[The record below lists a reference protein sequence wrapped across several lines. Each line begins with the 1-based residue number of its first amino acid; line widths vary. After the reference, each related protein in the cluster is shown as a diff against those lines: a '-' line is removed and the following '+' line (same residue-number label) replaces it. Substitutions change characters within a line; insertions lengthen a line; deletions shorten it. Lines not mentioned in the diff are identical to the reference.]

1 MSQQGESRTGHEDD
15 WWGQLYDDSTQDTG
29 AAAAP
34 DSLDDRFA
42 SAAGTVGAGTGGAGT
57 GGEGTGGPGEGA
69 AGSGGVGAGARPP
82 APP

>member
-29 AAAAP
+29 PAVAP

-42 SAAGTVGAGTGGAGT
+42 SAAGTVGAGT
-57 GGEGTGGPGEGA
+57 
-69 AGSGGVGAGARPP
+69 AGAVSRGGFRRLV
-82 APP
+82 ADAGA